1 VNEKDLLQ
9 DALQE
14 KLFSAE
20 KRISILRLV
29 LVLFNTLIY
38 LLCYEPDEY
47 AWLAYTVIV
56 VANIYSATS
65 LVFEPYR
72 KLQFLSSIYYTSV
85 TDGALIVFWIIAT
98 GMMGSPFFVI
108 WYVSLMAVAFRY
120 SVKETAIT
128 SILYV
133 VLYLGIFQLDQEVDI
148 SMTQLLVRLGYI
160 PLAGMLGMFFSIE
173 ISEHI
178 DGKIKIIQADQ
189 ALKKAHNELE
199 RKVEERTEQLV
210 TINKD
215 LTDSINYAERIQLAI
230 LPSKDDLQRVFQ
242 DSFVF
247 HLPKDI
253 ISGDFHW
260 MHNSGDMVHVA
271 VVDCTGHGVPGA
283 LLSMIGSNLLNS
295 IVIDKGITEPSK
307 ILSSMDS
314 ALSELLK
321 AEIDGL
327 AVNDGMDMSVC
338 AIDRKNGKLVY
349 AGAQGHGVLLR
360 NGEVIC
366 LEPTKYSIG
375 GLVVE
380 HKKEFL
386 EYSMNF
392 SDNDSLYLFTD
403 GFQDQF
409 GGVKGKKFYRKNLL
423 KLIDSARGLPMTEQL
438 ITLRETFTTWKGKH
452 WQVDDV
458 TVLGLRLKKG

>member
-1 VNEKDLLQ
+1 
-9 DALQE
+9 
-14 KLFSAE
+14 
-20 KRISILRLV
+20 
-29 LVLFNTLIY
+29 
-38 LLCYEPDEY
+38 
-47 AWLAYTVIV
+47 
-56 VANIYSATS
+56 
-65 LVFEPYR
+65 
-72 KLQFLSSIYYTSV
+72 
-85 TDGALIVFWIIAT
+85 
-98 GMMGSPFFVI
+98 
-108 WYVSLMAVAFRY
+108 MAVAFRY

-128 SILYV
+128 SVLYV
-133 VLYLGIFQLDQEVDI
+133 ILYLGIFELDQTLNITVSE
-148 SMTQLLVRLGYI
+148 LLVRLGYI
-160 PLAGMLGMFFSIE
+160 PLAGVLGMFFSIE
-173 ISEHI
+173 ISDQI
-178 DGKIKIIQADQ
+178 DGKIQIIKGEE

-210 TINKD
+210 LINKD

-242 DSFVF
+242 DSFVL

-260 MHNSGDMVHVA
+260 MYSSGDTIHVA

-295 IVIDKGITEPSK
+295 IVIDKGITSPAQ

-314 ALSELLK
+314 ALRELLK

-338 AIDRKNGKLVY
+338 SIDTKNGRLSY
-349 AGAQGHGVLLR
+349 SGAQGHGVLLK
-360 NGEVIC
+360 NGVATS

-380 HKKEFL
+380 HKKEFQQYDT
-386 EYSMNF
+386 EF
-392 SDNDSLYLFTD
+392 SHNDTLYLFTD
-403 GFQDQF
+403 GYQDQF
-409 GGVKGKKFYRKNLL
+409 GGAKGKKFYRKNLL
-423 KLIDSARGLPMTEQL
+423 KLIDGVQDRPMSEQL
-438 ITLRETFTTWKGKH
+438 VTLRETFSTWKGEH

-458 TVLGLRLKKG
+458 TVLGLKLKKG